1 MNEITVTE
9 QYKKAAELNQRIIFT
24 AQMAQKN
31 LYDMCVLLKEM
42 RDDKLYKELGY
53 QNFEDY
59 CEQEIGFSR
68 RNARNYIAVIE
79 HFDGKSISRFGV
91 TKLSLLA
98 ALSESEQ
105 EKIQA
110 TVNVEDTSVREL
122 KAEIA
127 KLKDSRN
134 AAESDLLELKSKN
147 RKLSHELEEAKKVVL
162 LSSNKFKHNT
172 ESEQFKAQLDK
183 AQQEIQ
189 DLKKSMSADQKTQD
203 ALIRQLDAQLS
214 NADQKHANET
224 NRLRQQYQQ
233 KINELQE
240 KLDNA
245 AYTEVAVE
253 TVEVPATMEIFSV
266 YCQSL
271 QNTFDQ
277 LIDFICNLKEK
288 RLEYRDL
295 LAKMID
301 SMDDSVYDITSE

>member
-1 MNEITVTE
+1 MAGLIEKDQFE
-9 QYKKAAELNQRIIFT
+9 KAYNLHQRILVT

-59 CEQEIGFSR
+59 CENEVGFSR

-127 KLKDSRN
+127 RLRADGQRLQQDAEEEKQKRLSC
-134 AAESDLLELKSKN
+134 ESDLLAVKSKN
-147 RKLSHELEEAKKVVL
+147 RALSHELEEVKKNV
-162 LSSNKFKHNT
+162 SPN
-172 ESEQFKAQLDK
+172 A
-183 AQQEIQ
+183 
-189 DLKKSMSADQKTQD
+189 KTQD
-203 ALIRQLDAQLS
+203 ALIRQLDRQLS
-214 NADQKHANET
+214 VADQEHANALE
-224 NRLRQQYQQ
+224 RQRKEYQA
-233 KINELQE
+233 KINSLQE
-240 KLDNA
+240 QLKNA
-245 AYTEVAVE
+245 AKVTEVAVE
-253 TVEVPATMEIFSV
+253 TVEVPAVKEIFEA
-266 YCQSL
+266 YCNVVKNAFGVLAEFVKCNREYIQPTG
-271 QNTFDQ
+271 QMIRQ
-277 LIDFICNLKEK
+277 LDD
-288 RLEYRDL
+288 DL
-295 LAKMID
+295 C
-301 SMDDSVYDITSE
+301 DIRREATDV